1 MADDVLRSGPEAAA
15 PPEGANEGQAAAHW
29 GPAAPRSARPLALN
43 TFRENVIL
51 LPRGDPVLR
60 PERLAG
66 LRKVEVRANCTTLL
80 ATVMIC
86 DDPALVGPGEVGL
99 PEPTFRRLGAQA
111 GDPVEVAP
119 ARPPRTL
126 EAVKAKIA
134 GETLSVD
141 DYAAI
146 ARDLAGHR
154 WSDMEIAAFLV
165 ACAAFMTP
173 EEVQGLTA
181 GMIAAGRR
189 LEWSRPMVVDKHCI
203 GGIPGNRTTLLV
215 TPIVAAHGLLMP
227 KTSSRAITS
236 PAGTADTMEVLARV
250 DLSEADMRRV
260 VERTGGCIAWGGR
273 VNLSPA
279 DDVLISV
286 ERPLSIDT
294 PEQMV
299 ASILSKKV
307 AAGVGRLLIDLP
319 VGPSAK
325 VRDSHGALRLR
336 KLFEYVAGQL
346 GLVIEVIFTDGAEPI
361 GRGVGPVLEARDVM
375 AVLDGRPDAPADLRE
390 KAIRLAGRVLEADPE
405 LPGGAGEARARELLD
420 SGAARDRMAAIIE
433 AQGPSPLS
441 ARLSDQAW
449 EVRAAEGGVVAAIDC
464 LRIANVARLAGAPN
478 DPGAGVD
485 LLKRRGDRVRAGE
498 PLYRI
503 HGSDPSDFGFGCE
516 AALADSGF
524 VVTP

>member
-1 MADDVLRSGPEAAA
+1 MADDLPRSGPGAATSSDGPGEA
-15 PPEGANEGQAAAHW
+15 PAAAHW
-29 GPAAPRSARPLALN
+29 GPGAPRSARPVALN

-66 LRKVEVRANCTTLL
+66 LRKVEIRANCTTLL
-80 ATVMIC
+80 ATPMIC

-99 PEPTFRRLGAQA
+99 PEPTFRRLGARA

-134 GETLSVD
+134 GETLSAE

-146 ARDLAGHR
+146 TRDLAGHR

-250 DLSEADMRRV
+250 DLSEDEMREV
-260 VERTGGCIAWGGR
+260 VETCGACVVWGGR

-307 AAGVGRLLIDLP
+307 AAGSTHLILDLP
-319 VGPSAK
+319 VGPTAK
-325 VRDSHGALRLR
+325 VRDRRSAQRLK
-336 KLFEYVAGQL
+336 KLFEHVADGL
-346 GLVIEVIFTDGAEPI
+346 GLTLEVVLTDAIEPI
-361 GRGVGPVLEARDVM
+361 GRGVGPMLEARDVL
-375 AVLDGRPDAPADLRE
+375 AVLQRRPDAPKDLEE
-390 KAIRLAGRVLEADPE
+390 KSVRLAGRVLEFDPE
-405 LPGGAGEARARELLD
+405 LRGGGGERRARELLE
-420 SGAARDRMAAIIE
+420 SGAAAAKMDQICE
-433 AQGPSPLS
+433 AQGASPLS
-441 ARLSDQAW
+441 ATLGGLTH
-449 EVRAAEGGVVAAIDC
+449 EVCAPSAGHVAAVDC
-464 LRIANVARLAGAPN
+464 LRIASVARLAGAPT
-478 DPGAGVD
+478 DPGAGVEM
-485 LLKRRGDRVRAGE
+485 LRKTGEPVAAGE

-503 HGSDPSDFGFGCE
+503 YGSGRFDFGFAVE
-516 AALADSGF
+516 AAQEDTGVRIA
-524 VVTP
+524 